1 MSSQLLDPRQE
12 LLEQIIEL
20 LMLLFTQ
27 PAHQLAWVDVK
38 INAPYLVIKLTIENT
53 TLEHTSLRTL
63 LMPLSSTTARTH
75 SRKRAWLAPLL
86 YLLSGGALLGLS
98 TNLAKLAGEIQLSA
112 LAFLFWSISGAALI
126 LLGLAA
132 FRHNLPPITVRTV
145 EYYSVSALL
154 GVAGANLIFFT
165 AVPHVGAGFVALIIT
180 LPPLL
185 TYIGALILKME
196 RFQVLRA
203 AGVMSALAGAF
214 TLAFHKL
221 SAPDADYLWI
231 LLALIGPVLLA
242 IGNLY
247 RTLRWPEGVSSDALA
262 PGMLIAA
269 VFILFSVG
277 FLPGLSLSVPAGRS
291 PILLIAVQAMVF
303 AGQFLLLFLL
313 QKSGGPVFL
322 SLLGSVGAVVGVPVA
337 ILLQGETAPE
347 GLLLGT
353 LLIGAGIALLNIGKV
368 KPRSPV

>member
-1 MSSQLLDPRQE
+1 MTAL
-12 LLEQIIEL
+12 
-20 LMLLFTQ
+20 
-27 PAHQLAWVDVK
+27 
-38 INAPYLVIKLTIENT
+38 
-53 TLEHTSLRTL
+53 
-63 LMPLSSTTARTH
+63 STTQIH
-75 SRKRAWLAPLL
+75 FRKRAWLAPLV

-98 TNLAKLAGEIQLSA
+98 TNLAKLAGDIQLPA

-126 LLGLAA
+126 LIALAA
-132 FRHNLPPITVRTV
+132 FRRNLPPVNLRTI
-145 EYYSVSALL
+145 EYYAVSALL
-154 GVAGANLIFFT
+154 GVAGANLLFFS
-165 AVPHVGAGFVALIIT
+165 AIPHVGAGFVALIIT

-185 TYIGALILKME
+185 TYVGALTLNME

-214 TLAFHKL
+214 TLAYHKL
-221 SAPDADYLWI
+221 SAPDADYVWI
-231 LLALIGPVLLA
+231 LLAMIGPVLLA

-247 RTLRWPEGVSSDALA
+247 RTLRWPVGVSSDALA

-269 VFILFSVG
+269 SIILLG
-277 FLPGLSLSVPAGRS
+277 MGYLPGFSLSIPTESAL
-291 PILLIAVQAMVF
+291 PFMLIALQAAVF

-353 LLIGAGIALLNIGKV
+353 LLIGAGIALLNVGKA
-368 KPRSPV
+368 KAFPRERSKK

>member
-1 MSSQLLDPRQE
+1 MTPSS
-12 LLEQIIEL
+12 
-20 LMLLFTQ
+20 
-27 PAHQLAWVDVK
+27 
-38 INAPYLVIKLTIENT
+38 
-53 TLEHTSLRTL
+53 
-63 LMPLSSTTARTH
+63 TARTSH
-75 SRKRAWLAPLL
+75 SRKSAWLAPLI
-86 YLLSGGALLGLS
+86 YLLAGGALLGLS
-98 TNLAKLAGEIQLSA
+98 TNLAKLAGDIQLSA

-126 LLGLAA
+126 LLLLAA
-132 FRHNLPPITVRTV
+132 LRRNLPPVNGRTI
-145 EYYSVSALL
+145 EYYAISGLL
-154 GVAGANLIFFT
+154 GVAGANLLFFS
-165 AVPHVGAGFVALIIT
+165 AIPRVGAGFVALIIT

-185 TYIGALILKME
+185 TYVGALALKIE

-203 AGVMSALAGAF
+203 VGVISALAGAV

-221 SAPDADYLWI
+221 SAPDANYLWI
-231 LLALIGPVLLA
+231 FLALIGPVLLA
-242 IGNLY
+242 IGNIY

-269 VFILFSVG
+269 AVILLGVG
-277 FLPGLSLSVPAGRS
+277 CLPGFSLSVPTHRS
-291 PILLIAVQAMVF
+291 LPIMLIALQAAVF

-353 LLIGAGIALLNIGKV
+353 LLIGTGIALLNIGKV
-368 KPRSPV
+368 KHAPNR

>member
-1 MSSQLLDPRQE
+1 M
-12 LLEQIIEL
+12 
-20 LMLLFTQ
+20 T
-27 PAHQLAWVDVK
+27 
-38 INAPYLVIKLTIENT
+38 
-53 TLEHTSLRTL
+53 
-63 LMPLSSTTARTH
+63 LSSTARTTH
-75 SRKRAWLAPLL
+75 SLKKSWLAPLL
-86 YLLSGGALLGLS
+86 YLLAGGALLGLS
-98 TNLAKLAGEIQLSA
+98 TNLAKLAGDIQLPA

-126 LLGLAA
+126 LLVLAA
-132 FRHNLPPITVRTV
+132 FRGNLPPVNVRTV
-145 EYYSVSALL
+145 EYYAISGLL
-154 GVAGANLIFFT
+154 GVAGANLLFFS

-185 TYIGALILKME
+185 TYVGALVLKME
-196 RFQVLRA
+196 RFQLLRA
-203 AGVMSALAGAF
+203 AGVISALAGAV

-269 VFILFSVG
+269 AVILLSVG
-277 FLPGLSLSVPAGRS
+277 FLPGFSLNVTTDRS
-291 PILLIAVQAMVF
+291 LPIMLIAVQALVF

-322 SLLGSVGAVVGVPVA
+322 SLLGSVGAIVGVPVA
-337 ILLQGETAPE
+337 IVLQGEAAPE

-353 LLIGAGIALLNIGKV
+353 LLIGAGIALLNIGKA
-368 KPRSPV
+368 KRFPSGQAKE

>member
-1 MSSQLLDPRQE
+1 M
-12 LLEQIIEL
+12 
-20 LMLLFTQ
+20 T
-27 PAHQLAWVDVK
+27 
-38 INAPYLVIKLTIENT
+38 
-53 TLEHTSLRTL
+53 
-63 LMPLSSTTARTH
+63 LSSTARTTY
-75 SRKRAWLAPLL
+75 SPKRTWLAPLI
-86 YLLSGGALLGLS
+86 YLLAGGALLGLS
-98 TNLAKLAGEIQLSA
+98 TNLAKLAGDIQLSA

-126 LLGLAA
+126 LLVLAA
-132 FRHNLPPITVRTV
+132 FRRNLPPVNARTI
-145 EYYSVSALL
+145 EYYAISGLL
-154 GVAGANLIFFT
+154 GVAGANLLFFS
-165 AVPHVGAGFVALIIT
+165 AIPHVGAGFVALIIT

-185 TYIGALILKME
+185 TYVGALALKME

-203 AGVMSALAGAF
+203 AGVISALAGAV

-221 SAPDADYLWI
+221 SAPDANYLWI
-231 LLALIGPVLLA
+231 FLALIGPVLLA

-269 VFILFSVG
+269 AIILLSVG
-277 FLPGLSLSVPAGRS
+277 VLPGFSLNVPTERS
-291 PILLIAVQAMVF
+291 LPFLLIALQAMVF

-337 ILLQGETAPE
+337 IVLQGETAPE

-353 LLIGAGIALLNIGKV
+353 LLIGAGIALLNIGKA
-368 KPRSPV
+368 KPFSRKPIKAME

>member
-1 MSSQLLDPRQE
+1 MPPSSA
-12 LLEQIIEL
+12 
-20 LMLLFTQ
+20 T
-27 PAHQLAWVDVK
+27 
-38 INAPYLVIKLTIENT
+38 
-53 TLEHTSLRTL
+53 RT
-63 LMPLSSTTARTH
+63 PST
-75 SRKRAWLAPLL
+75 KRAWLAPLL

-98 TNLAKLAGEIQLSA
+98 TNLAKFANDMHLPALS
-112 LAFLFWSISGAALI
+112 FLYWSISGASLI
-126 LLGLAA
+126 LLALAA
-132 FRHNLPPITVRTV
+132 YRRNLPPLTVRSV
-145 EYYSVSALL
+145 EYYLISALL
-154 GVAGANLIFFT
+154 GVAGANLLFFS
-165 AVPHVGAGFVALIIT
+165 AIPHVGAGFVALIIT

-185 TYIGALILKME
+185 TYVGALTLKME
-196 RFQVLRA
+196 RFQLLRA
-203 AGVMSALAGAF
+203 AGVLSALAGAF

-247 RTLRWPEGVSSDALA
+247 RTLRWPVGVSSDALA

-269 VFILFSVG
+269 SILLLGVG
-277 FLPGLSLSVPAGRS
+277 LLPGFSLHVPMDRS
-291 PILLIAVQAMVF
+291 LPMFLIAIQAVVF

-347 GLLLGT
+347 GLLLGI
-353 LLIGAGIALLNIGKV
+353 LLIGAGIALLNIGKAKQV
-368 KPRSPV
+368 PDRAAKKMG

>member
-1 MSSQLLDPRQE
+1 MTLPNTPKRHSS
-12 LLEQIIEL
+12 
-20 LMLLFTQ
+20 
-27 PAHQLAWVDVK
+27 
-38 INAPYLVIKLTIENT
+38 
-53 TLEHTSLRTL
+53 
-63 LMPLSSTTARTH
+63 
-75 SRKRAWLAPLL
+75 KRVWLAPLL
-86 YLLSGGALLGLS
+86 YLLAGGTLLGLS
-98 TNLAKLAGEIQLSA
+98 TNLAKLAGEMQLSA
-112 LAFLFWSISGAALI
+112 LSFLYWSISGAALI
-126 LLGLAA
+126 LLTLAA
-132 FRHNLPPITVRTV
+132 YRRNLPPLTVRSV
-145 EYYSVSALL
+145 EYYLISALL
-154 GVAGANLIFFT
+154 GVAGANLLFFS
-165 AVPHVGAGFVALIIT
+165 AIPHVGAGFVALIIT

-185 TYIGALILKME
+185 TYVGALTLKME
-196 RFQVLRA
+196 RFQFLRA

-269 VFILFSVG
+269 SILLLGVG
-277 FLPGLSLSVPAGRS
+277 LLPGFSLHVPMDRS
-291 PILLIAVQAMVF
+291 LPFVLIAVQAMVF

-347 GLLLGT
+347 GLLLGI
-353 LLIGAGIALLNIGKV
+353 LLIGAGIALLNIGKAKQV
-368 KPRSPV
+368 TDRAA

>member
-1 MSSQLLDPRQE
+1 M
-12 LLEQIIEL
+12 
-20 LMLLFTQ
+20 
-27 PAHQLAWVDVK
+27 
-38 INAPYLVIKLTIENT
+38 
-53 TLEHTSLRTL
+53 TSL
-63 LMPLSSTTARTH
+63 STTRTH
-75 SRKRAWLAPLL
+75 SRKRAWLAPLV

-98 TNLAKLAGEIQLSA
+98 TNLAKLAGDIQLPA

-126 LLGLAA
+126 LLVLAA
-132 FRHNLPPITVRTV
+132 FRGNLPPVNVRTV
-145 EYYSVSALL
+145 EYYAISGLL
-154 GVAGANLIFFT
+154 GVAGANLLFFS
-165 AVPHVGAGFVALIIT
+165 AIPHVGAGFVALIIT

-185 TYIGALILKME
+185 TYIGALALKME

-203 AGVMSALAGAF
+203 TGVISALAGAV

-221 SAPDADYLWI
+221 SAPDANYLWI

-269 VFILFSVG
+269 AIILLSVG
-277 FLPGLSLSVPAGRS
+277 FLPGFSLNVPTQRS
-291 PILLIAVQAMVF
+291 LPFLLIALQAMVF

-337 ILLQGETAPE
+337 IVLQGEAAPE

-353 LLIGAGIALLNIGKV
+353 LLIGAGITLLNIGKA
-368 KPRSPV
+368 KQLS

>member
-1 MSSQLLDPRQE
+1 M
-12 LLEQIIEL
+12 
-20 LMLLFTQ
+20 
-27 PAHQLAWVDVK
+27 
-38 INAPYLVIKLTIENT
+38 
-53 TLEHTSLRTL
+53 
-63 LMPLSSTTARTH
+63 
-75 SRKRAWLAPLL
+75 
-86 YLLSGGALLGLS
+86 
-98 TNLAKLAGEIQLSA
+98 
-112 LAFLFWSISGAALI
+112 
-126 LLGLAA
+126 
-132 FRHNLPPITVRTV
+132 
-145 EYYSVSALL
+145 
-154 GVAGANLIFFT
+154 
-165 AVPHVGAGFVALIIT
+165 GAGFVALIIT

-185 TYIGALILKME
+185 TYFGALALKME
-196 RFQVLRA
+196 RFQLLRA
-203 AGVMSALAGAF
+203 AGVISALAGAV

-221 SAPDADYLWI
+221 SAPDANYLWI

-269 VFILFSVG
+269 AIILLSVG
-277 FLPGLSLSVPAGRS
+277 FLPGFSLNVPTER
-291 PILLIAVQAMVF
+291 PLPFLLIALQAMVF

-353 LLIGAGIALLNIGKV
+353 LLIGAGITLLNIGKA
-368 KPRSPV
+368 KQLN